1 MILSLNNV
9 SLSFGDKKILNK
21 ISFLVNEN
29 DRVALIGDNGTGKTT
44 LLKVITGE
52 YHKDEGDI
60 VFKKDINIGYVS
72 QHQNITSELT
82 VYEEL
87 LESKSDLIE
96 VEERLREMEENL
108 KNVSESEMNSYM
120 DKYHSLSESFEKS
133 GGYTYKSEI
142 NGVLNGLNFV
152 DFKDKKV
159 STLSGGERTRLM
171 LGKILLCKP
180 ELILLDEPTNYL
192 DISSVEWL
200 ENYLLNVNA
209 AVLYVSH
216 DRYFINKTA
225 NRVIEISG
233 GNILDYAGNY
243 DEFLEKCE

>member
-9 SLSFGDKKILNK
+9 SLSFGDKNILNK

-87 LESKSDLIE
+87 LDSKKDLIE

-142 NGVLNGLNFV
+142 NGVLNGLNFN
-152 DFKDKKV
+152 DYKDKKV
-159 STLSGGERTRLM
+159 NTL
-171 LGKILLCKP
+171 
-180 ELILLDEPTNYL
+180 
-192 DISSVEWL
+192 
-200 ENYLLNVNA
+200 
-209 AVLYVSH
+209 
-216 DRYFINKTA
+216 
-225 NRVIEISG
+225 
-233 GNILDYAGNY
+233 
-243 DEFLEKCE
+243 